1 MSYAVR
7 RIPSAAP
14 ATTRDAHPTTATV
27 LDYNCLFT
35 HDLKR
40 KQKRWQDGKLKYHS
54 YNKKI
59 MVYDDRG
66 NFIGDAH
73 WQADGAL
80 EEDEEVQLDRGSA
93 IVQVADY
100 VGSREQDLTEVLD
113 KRVREVEKRRAVAAA
128 RTPASGRAAPAPAAA
143 AAAAAA
149 AEGTH
154 FQLMHRPLSSI
165 VPSPGPLGRAS
176 ISTRSPF
183 EVRKADR
190 LAAPQ
195 QQVPTTVRKRRRS
208 PSPPSKAGFAR
219 SLFGAAL
226 SLSGSTGGLVNR
238 RPGVLKEREVNVQDV
253 RGGEISDDDV
263 VMVEERP
270 RVRSAL
276 QQTRQLQEKA
286 FTRPQERPRKEAVG
300 PDTPSETQ
308 DTCGPPTSR
317 IRRNRDSSPAELE
330 SRSALVKNKS
340 RKSQITKKDVVEQ
353 RYARKS
359 EVARITK
366 KTHLS
371 KRTTESRLSN
381 GARRALQEGEEEEE
395 EEEVERPTPKVSDKR
410 GFNESSQLTTT
421 AHQKRRRGT
430 TEDLATSER
439 PVSVATKP
447 KERRAELR
455 IRPRQRRGLLMVS
468 ERRQAQEAQ
477 AQQAQKPSTSTAPN
491 EESMIAASTAAA
503 RKASPEWK
511 DTYVDDVNLEVTPE
525 SGSLFVRGSDLE
537 GDTFGLSPAPSE
549 RNMAASENAAR
560 DDSPDRSNTT
570 FLGGFTLESALD
582 VAPQNTWES
591 TFALEPDL
599 GGDPFGVSSAPSEQ
613 NVDAA
618 GTGAARTASPDRS
631 DTTFL
636 GGFTLETTPDAAP
649 ANTWEYMFALE
660 SDPAGDSFIDPAPGK
675 QSINAGGIHAPL
687 DASPGQGDIT
697 ELGSFTL
704 EATPEAAPQNTRES
718 ISILQSEVGGDPSG
732 IDLTSSA
739 FDQQEANHVASV
751 SDLVPESP
759 VARHK
764 RSKSPE
770 KGPDHSSDAS
780 DVVDDLRQQG
790 EHCTKNLLA
799 EVVVKSQKLSDLLET
814 DNDKGKSQ
822 ALLDPN
828 DIPAASPG
836 KQNTEAMIPLGEE
849 QIGVVSNAVGDQ
861 APQQVDHE
869 QLETPSIVGAQTSR
883 NGAEVEASPP
893 PANVPTD
900 GESEEF
906 APATKRRP
914 RKRAKPPLSSEEMP
928 ARRVPPRRRS
938 AKAKTSSQA
947 DVAVEASEESDYA
960 PQQRQPTVKKNARSK
975 ADIARDEDTEEEAA
989 SDCAPRKRTKR
1000 RQSKTESEMT
1010 VSQQAAK
1017 LAEPS
1022 IKKLPR
1028 KGIKSKEIFGF
1039 VPPSETGGTAPS
1051 AFSITTLSRIGV
1063 VGRPPT
1069 ALNRPPA
1076 ISLTIKPGR
1085 RSQDGSAPGCD
1096 KQSADQKID
1105 QPSEGQTPI
1114 SDAQPGDN
1122 IAAERIPD
1130 GGHDT
1135 AMAARP
1141 VPDQPAPCIPPSK
1154 NDTAQIDGVLARAT
1168 IANPA
1173 TRGRKAARKTDAAG
1187 QAPQY
1192 VVPFEP
1198 PQPVRPVPKP
1208 KLPQLEPN
1216 GALPGFS
1223 TAKGGA
1229 WSAHAE
1235 DLLGM
1240 TRPTGKRK

>member
-1 MSYAVR
+1 MSHAVR

-14 ATTRDAHPTTATV
+14 ATTRDAQPTTATV

-80 EEDEEVQLDRGSA
+80 EEDEELQLDRGSA

-128 RTPASGRAAPAPAAA
+128 RTPASSRAAPAPAPAAA
-143 AAAAAA
+143 AAAV
-149 AEGTH
+149 EGTH

-195 QQVPTTVRKRRRS
+195 QQAPTSARKRRRS

-226 SLSGSTGGLVNR
+226 SLSGSTDGMVNR
-238 RPGVLKEREVNVQDV
+238 RSGVLKEREVNVQDV
-253 RGGEISDDDV
+253 RSGEISDEDV

-270 RVRSAL
+270 RVRSVL
-276 QQTRQLQEKA
+276 QQSRQLQEKA
-286 FTRPQERPRKEAVG
+286 FTRPQERPRKEAEG
-300 PDTPSETQ
+300 PDTTSEFQ
-308 DTCGPPTSR
+308 DTCGPPTSGV
-317 IRRNRDSSPAELE
+317 RRNRDISPAQLE
-330 SRSALVKNKS
+330 SRPALVKNKS
-340 RKSQITKKDVVEQ
+340 KKAQIAKEDVVEQ
-353 RYARKS
+353 RNARKS
-359 EVARITK
+359 EAARIAK
-366 KTHLS
+366 KTSLS
-371 KRTTESRLSN
+371 KRTTESRLLT
-381 GARRALQEGEEEEE
+381 GARRALQEEEEER
-395 EEEVERPTPKVSDKR
+395 ERPTPKVSDKR
-410 GFNESSQLTTT
+410 GLNESSRPTKT
-421 AHQKRRRGT
+421 AHQKRQRGT
-430 TEDLATSER
+430 AEDSAASER
-439 PVSVATKP
+439 PDSAATKP

-477 AQQAQKPSTSTAPN
+477 AQQAQKPSASTAQN
-491 EESMIAASTAAA
+491 EQIMTAASTAAA
-503 RKASPEWK
+503 RNASPDWR
-511 DTYVDDVNLEVTPE
+511 DTHSDDINLEATPE
-525 SGSLFVRGSDLE
+525 SESLFVRGSDLE
-537 GDTFGLSPAPSE
+537 GDPFGLSSAPSE
-549 RNMAASENAAR
+549 RNMDVASGNTAR
-560 DDSPDRSNTT
+560 DDSPDRNNTT
-570 FLGGFTLESALD
+570 FLGGFTLESAPDL
-582 VAPQNTWES
+582 APQNTWES

-599 GGDPFGVSSAPSEQ
+599 GGDPFGTSPVPSEQ
-613 NVDAA
+613 NMDAA
-618 GTGAARTASPDRS
+618 GTGAARTVSPDRS
-631 DTTFL
+631 DNTFL

-649 ANTWEYMFALE
+649 PNTWEYMFALD
-660 SDPAGDSFIDPAPGK
+660 SDPAGDLFGIGPAPSK
-675 QSINAGGIHAPL
+675 QSINAGGKDAPQN
-687 DASPGQGDIT
+687 ASPGQKDT
-697 ELGSFTL
+697 TDLGGFTL

-718 ISILQSEVGGDPSG
+718 ISALQSEVEGDPSG
-732 IDLTSSA
+732 IDQTPTA

-764 RSKSPE
+764 RSQSP
-770 KGPDHSSDAS
+770 KGPDQLSDAS
-780 DVVDDLRQQG
+780 DVAEDLRQQR
-790 EHCTKNLLA
+790 EHCTDNLLA
-799 EVVVKSQKLSDLLET
+799 EVIVESQKLSDLLET

-822 ALLDPN
+822 ALLDSDN
-828 DIPAASPG
+828 IPTASPG
-836 KQNTEAMIPLGEE
+836 KQNTEAIISSGEE
-849 QIGVVSNAVGDQ
+849 QIGVVSNSVGDE

-869 QLETPSIVGAQTSR
+869 QLETPSISGAQTSKNR
-883 NGAEVEASPP
+883 VEVEAP

-914 RKRAKPPLSSEEMP
+914 RKRAKPPPSSEEMP
-928 ARRVPPRRRS
+928 ARRAPPRRRS
-938 AKAKTSSQA
+938 AKVKTDSQA
-947 DVAVEASEESDYA
+947 DAAVEASQESDYA
-960 PQQRQPTVKKNARSK
+960 PRKRRLTVKKNAQSK
-975 ADIARDEDTEEEAA
+975 ADIAKDEDTEEDAA
-989 SDCAPRKRTKR
+989 PDCAPRKRPKR

-1010 VSQQAAK
+1010 VSQQATI

-1039 VPPSETGGTAPS
+1039 VPPPETGGTALS
-1051 AFSITTLSRIGV
+1051 AFSIATSSRIGV

-1069 ALNRPPA
+1069 ALNRPPGV
-1076 ISLTIKPGR
+1076 SLTIKPGR

-1096 KQSADQKID
+1096 KQSADQID
-1105 QPSEGQTPI
+1105 QPSEG
-1114 SDAQPGDN
+1114 QPGDN
-1122 IAAERIPD
+1122 IAAEGIPD
-1130 GGHDT
+1130 GGDDT
-1135 AMAARP
+1135 AMAAKP
-1141 VPDQPAPCIPPSK
+1141 VPNQPASCVPPSEK
-1154 NDTAQIDGVLARAT
+1154 DTAQNDGLSARAK

-1173 TRGRKAARKTDAAG
+1173 TRGKKAARKTDAAG

-1192 VVPFEP
+1192 VIPFEP
-1198 PQPVRPVPKP
+1198 PQPVRPVPKAR
-1208 KLPQLEPN
+1208 LPEPN

>member
-1 MSYAVR
+1 MSHAVR

-80 EEDEEVQLDRGSA
+80 EEDEELQLDRGSA

-128 RTPASGRAAPAPAAA
+128 RTPASGRAAPAAAVA
-143 AAAAAA
+143 V
-149 AEGTH
+149 EGTH
-154 FQLMHRPLSSI
+154 FQLMHRPLSSV

-195 QQVPTTVRKRRRS
+195 QQAPTPARKRKRS
-208 PSPPSKAGFAR
+208 YSPPSKAGFAR

-226 SLSGSTGGLVNR
+226 SLSGSTSGLVNR

-253 RGGEISDDDV
+253 RSGETSDDDV
-263 VMVEERP
+263 MVVEERP

-276 QQTRQLQEKA
+276 QQSRQLQEKA
-286 FTRPQERPRKEAVG
+286 FTRPQKRPQKEAVG
-300 PDTPSETQ
+300 PDTPSEMQ
-308 DTCGPPTSR
+308 DTCGPPTSG
-317 IRRNRDSSPAELE
+317 IRRNRDGSPARQE
-330 SRSALVKNKS
+330 SRLALVKDKS
-340 RKSQITKKDVVEQ
+340 RKTQITKEDVMEQ
-353 RYARKS
+353 GNVRKS

-366 KTHLS
+366 KTPLS
-371 KRTTESRLSN
+371 KRTIESRFLN
-381 GARRALQEGEEEEE
+381 GARRALQEEEEEE
-395 EEEVERPTPKVSDKR
+395 ERPTLKVSDK
-410 GFNESSQLTTT
+410 GELNESLRLTTI
-421 AHQKRRRGT
+421 AHQKRQRCRT
-430 TEDLATSER
+430 KDPAASER

-455 IRPRQRRGLLMVS
+455 IRPRRKRGLLMVS

-477 AQQAQKPSTSTAPN
+477 ALQAQKPSTNTASN
-491 EESMIAASTAAA
+491 EQSMTAASTAAA
-503 RKASPEWK
+503 RNASPDWR
-511 DTYVDDVNLEVTPE
+511 DTHLDDVNLEATPE
-525 SGSLFVRGSDLE
+525 SESLFVRGSDLE
-537 GDTFGLSPAPSE
+537 GDPFGLSSVPSE
-549 RNMAASENAAR
+549 RNMDVACGNTAR
-560 DDSPDRSNTT
+560 DDSSYRSNTT
-570 FLGGFTLESALD
+570 FLGGFTLESAPD

-591 TFALEPDL
+591 TFATEPDL
-599 GGDPFGVSSAPSEQ
+599 GGDPLGTSSVPSEQ
-613 NVDAA
+613 HMDAA
-618 GTGAARTASPDRS
+618 GTDAARTVSPDQS
-631 DTTFL
+631 DTRFL
-636 GGFTLETTPDAAP
+636 GGFTLETTPDGAP
-649 ANTWEYMFALE
+649 PNTWEYMFALQDSE
-660 SDPAGDSFIDPAPGK
+660 LADDPFGIDPASSK
-675 QSINAGGIHAPL
+675 QSINIGDTDAPQN
-687 DASPGQGDIT
+687 ASPGQKDAT
-697 ELGSFTL
+697 DLGGFTL
-704 EATPEAAPQNTRES
+704 EATPEAASQNTRES
-718 ISILQSEVGGDPSG
+718 VSTLQSELGGDPSG
-732 IDLTSSA
+732 IDLTPTA
-739 FDQQEANHVASV
+739 FDQQEENHVAPV

-764 RSKSPE
+764 RSQSP
-770 KGPDHSSDAS
+770 KGPDQLSDAS
-780 DVVDDLRQQG
+780 DVVEDLRQHR
-790 EHCTKNLLA
+790 EHCTDNLLA
-799 EVVVKSQKLSDLLET
+799 EVVVEFQKLSDILET

-822 ALLDPN
+822 ALLDPD
-828 DIPAASPG
+828 DIPTPSPG
-836 KQNTEAMIPLGEE
+836 KQNTDAIISSGEE
-849 QIGVVSNAVGDQ
+849 QIGVVSNAVGDE

-869 QLETPSIVGAQTSR
+869 RLKTPSIPGAQTSR
-883 NGAEVEASPP
+883 NRAEVEAPR
-893 PANVPTD
+893 ANVPTD

-914 RKRAKPPLSSEEMP
+914 RKRAKPPSSSEEMP
-928 ARRVPPRRRS
+928 ARRAPPRRRR
-938 AKAKTSSQA
+938 AEVQTGSQA
-947 DVAVEASEESDYA
+947 DAAVEASEESDYA
-960 PQQRQPTVKKNARSK
+960 PRKKRLTVKKVDMAK
-975 ADIARDEDTEEEAA
+975 VEDTEEDAA
-989 SDCAPRKRTKR
+989 SDCAPRKRPKR
-1000 RQSKTESEMT
+1000 RQSKTEGEMT
-1010 VSQQAAK
+1010 VSQQTAK

-1022 IKKLPR
+1022 IKKLTR

-1039 VPPSETGGTAPS
+1039 VPPPETGGTASS
-1051 AFSITTLSRIGV
+1051 AFSIAILSRIGV

-1069 ALNRPPA
+1069 ALNRPPG

-1085 RSQDGSAPGCD
+1085 RSQNGSAPCCD
-1096 KQSADQKID
+1096 KQSADQID
-1105 QPSEGQTPI
+1105 QPSDVQTPI
-1114 SDAQPGDN
+1114 SEAQPSDN

-1130 GGHDT
+1130 GGDDT
-1135 AMAARP
+1135 AMAAQP
-1141 VPDQPAPCIPPSK
+1141 VPNQPASCVPRFEK
-1154 NDTAQIDGVLARAT
+1154 DTAQNDGLSARAK

-1173 TRGRKAARKTDAAG
+1173 TRGKKAARKTDAAG

-1198 PQPVRPVPKP
+1198 PQPVRLVQKP
-1208 KLPQLEPN
+1208 KLPEPN
-1216 GALPGFS
+1216 GALSGFS
-1223 TAKGGA
+1223 TAKGGGA

>member
-7 RIPSAAP
+7 RIPPAAP

-80 EEDEEVQLDRGSA
+80 EEGEELQLDRGSA

-149 AEGTH
+149 EGTH

-195 QQVPTTVRKRRRS
+195 QQAPTPARKRRRS

-253 RGGEISDDDV
+253 RSGEISDDDV
-263 VMVEERP
+263 VIVEERP

-276 QQTRQLQEKA
+276 QQTRHLQEKA
-286 FTRPQERPRKEAVG
+286 FTRPQERFRKEAAG
-300 PDTPSETQ
+300 PDTPSEIQ
-308 DTCGPPTSR
+308 DTRGPPTSG
-317 IRRNRDSSPAELE
+317 IRRNRDSSPAQLE
-330 SRSALVKNKS
+330 SRPALVKDKS
-340 RKSQITKKDVVEQ
+340 RKAQVTKEDVVEQ
-353 RYARKS
+353 RNARKS
-359 EVARITK
+359 KVAHITK
-366 KTHLS
+366 KTSLS
-371 KRTTESRLSN
+371 KRTTESRVLN
-381 GARRALQEGEEEEE
+381 GARRALQEEEEEE
-395 EEEVERPTPKVSDKR
+395 EERPTPKVSDKR
-410 GFNESSQLTTT
+410 GLDESSRLTTT
-421 AHQKRRRGT
+421 AHQKRQRCT
-430 TEDLATSER
+430 TEDPATSGR

-477 AQQAQKPSTSTAPN
+477 AQQAQKPSISTIPN
-491 EESMIAASTAAA
+491 EQSMTAAPTATA
-503 RKASPEWK
+503 RNASPEWR
-511 DTYVDDVNLEVTPE
+511 DSHLDDINLEAAPE
-525 SGSLFVRGSDLE
+525 SESLFVRGSDLE
-537 GDTFGLSPAPSE
+537 GDPVGLGSAPSE
-549 RNMAASENAAR
+549 RIIDVASGNTAR
-560 DDSPDRSNTT
+560 DASPDRSDTT
-570 FLGGFTLESALD
+570 FLGGFTLESAPD

-599 GGDPFGVSSAPSEQ
+599 GGDPFGTSSAPSEQ
-613 NVDAA
+613 NMDAA

-649 ANTWEYMFALE
+649 PNTWEYMFALE
-660 SDPAGDSFIDPAPGK
+660 SDPAGDPFGIDPASSK
-675 QSINAGGIHAPL
+675 QSINAVGTDAPPNASGRRDTPDLGG
-687 DASPGQGDIT
+687 
-697 ELGSFTL
+697 FTL

-718 ISILQSEVGGDPSG
+718 IFALQSEVGGDSSG
-732 IDLTSSA
+732 VDPTPSA
-739 FDQQEANHVASV
+739 FDQQEANHAASV

-764 RSKSPE
+764 RSQSPE
-770 KGPDHSSDAS
+770 KGPDHSSAAS
-780 DVVDDLRQQG
+780 DVVEDLRQQR
-790 EHCTKNLLA
+790 EHCTEHLLA
-799 EVVVKSQKLSDLLET
+799 EVVVESQKLSDLLET

-822 ALLDPN
+822 ALLDPD
-828 DIPAASPG
+828 DIAAASPE
-836 KQNTEAMIPLGEE
+836 KHNTEAITSSGEE
-849 QIGVVSNAVGDQ
+849 QIGVVSNAVGDE
-861 APQQVDHE
+861 APQQADHE
-869 QLETPSIVGAQTSR
+869 QFETPRIPGAQTSR
-883 NGAEVEASPP
+883 NGAEVEAP

-914 RKRAKPPLSSEEMP
+914 RKRAKPPPSSEEMP

-938 AKAKTSSQA
+938 AKVKTGSQA
-947 DVAVEASEESDYA
+947 EAAVEASEESDYA
-960 PQQRQPTVKKNARSK
+960 PRKRRPTVKKNARSK
-975 ADIARDEDTEEEAA
+975 AGIARDEDTEEEAA
-989 SDCAPRKRTKR
+989 SDCAPRKRSKR

-1010 VSQQAAK
+1010 ASQQAAK

-1039 VPPSETGGTAPS
+1039 VPPPETGGTAPS

-1069 ALNRPPA
+1069 ALNRPPG

-1096 KQSADQKID
+1096 KQSADQID
-1105 QPSEGQTPI
+1105 QPSEGQTLI
-1114 SDAQPGDN
+1114 SEAQPGDN

-1141 VPDQPAPCIPPSK
+1141 VPDQPAPCVPPSEK
-1154 NDTAQIDGVLARAT
+1154 DTAQNDGTLARAK

-1173 TRGRKAARKTDAAG
+1173 TRGKKAARKTDAAG

-1198 PQPVRPVPKP
+1198 PQPVRPAPKP
-1208 KLPQLEPN
+1208 KLPEPN

>member
-80 EEDEEVQLDRGSA
+80 EEDEELQLDRGSA

-143 AAAAAA
+143 AA
-149 AEGTH
+149 EGTNC
-154 FQLMHRPLSSI
+154 QLMHRPLSSI
-165 VPSPGPLGRAS
+165 VPSPGLLGRAS
-176 ISTRSPF
+176 VSTRSPF

-195 QQVPTTVRKRRRS
+195 QQAPTPARKRRRS

-226 SLSGSTGGLVNR
+226 SLSGFTGGLVNR

-253 RGGEISDDDV
+253 RSGEISDDDV

-276 QQTRQLQEKA
+276 HQSRHLQEKA
-286 FTRPQERPRKEAVG
+286 FTRPQERPRKEAAG
-300 PDTPSETQ
+300 LDTPSEIQ
-308 DTCGPPTSR
+308 DTRGPPTSG
-317 IRRNRDSSPAELE
+317 IRRNRDSSPAQLE
-330 SRSALVKNKS
+330 SRPALVKDKS
-340 RKSQITKKDVVEQ
+340 RKAQITKEDVVEQ
-353 RYARKS
+353 CYARKQ
-359 EVARITK
+359 EVARVSK
-366 KTHLS
+366 KTPLS
-371 KRTTESRLSN
+371 KRTTESRLIN
-381 GARRALQEGEEEEE
+381 GARRTLQEEEEE
-395 EEEVERPTPKVSDKR
+395 EEEEEERPTPKVSDEK
-410 GFNESSQLTTT
+410 GLNESSRLTTT
-421 AHQKRRRGT
+421 AHQKRQRCT
-430 TEDLATSER
+430 TEDSATSER
-439 PVSVATKP
+439 PVSSATKP

-455 IRPRQRRGLLMVS
+455 IRTRQRRGLLMVS
-468 ERRQAQEAQ
+468 ERRQAQ
-477 AQQAQKPSTSTAPN
+477 AQQAQKPSTSTAAN
-491 EESMIAASTAAA
+491 EQSMTAASTAAA
-503 RKASPEWK
+503 RNASPEWR
-511 DTYVDDVNLEVTPE
+511 DTCLDDINPEATPE
-525 SGSLFVRGSDLE
+525 SESLFVRGSDLE
-537 GDTFGLSPAPSE
+537 GDPFGLCSAPSE
-549 RNMAASENAAR
+549 RNIDVASGDTAR
-560 DDSPDRSNTT
+560 DASPGQSNTT
-570 FLGGFTLESALD
+570 FLGGFTLESAPD

-599 GGDPFGVSSAPSEQ
+599 GGDPFGTSSAPSEQ
-613 NVDAA
+613 NMDAA

-631 DTTFL
+631 DTAFL

-649 ANTWEYMFALE
+649 PNTWEYMFALE
-660 SDPAGDSFIDPAPGK
+660 SDPAGDPFGIDPASSK
-675 QSINAGGIHAPL
+675 QSINAVGTDAPQN
-687 DASPGQGDIT
+687 APGQRDIPD
-697 ELGSFTL
+697 LGGFTL

-718 ISILQSEVGGDPSG
+718 IFALQSEVGGDSSG
-732 IDLTSSA
+732 IDPTPSA
-739 FDQQEANHVASV
+739 LDQQEANHVASV

-764 RSKSPE
+764 RSQSPE
-770 KGPDHSSDAS
+770 NGPDHSSDAS
-780 DVVDDLRQQG
+780 DVIEDLRQQR
-790 EHCTKNLLA
+790 EHCTENLLA
-799 EVVVKSQKLSDLLET
+799 EVVVESQKLSDLLET

-822 ALLDPN
+822 ALLDSD
-828 DIPAASPG
+828 DIPAASPE
-836 KQNTEAMIPLGEE
+836 KQNTEAIVSLGQE
-849 QIGVVSNAVGDQ
+849 QIGVVSNAVGDE

-869 QLETPSIVGAQTSR
+869 QLEIPSIPEAQTSR
-883 NGAEVEASPP
+883 NGAEVEAP
-893 PANVPTD
+893 PANVLTD
-900 GESEEF
+900 EESEEF

-914 RKRAKPPLSSEEMP
+914 RKRAKPPPSSEEMP

-938 AKAKTSSQA
+938 AKVKTGSQTDA
-947 DVAVEASEESDYA
+947 AVEASEESDYA
-960 PQQRQPTVKKNARSK
+960 PRKRRRPTVKKNARSK

-989 SDCAPRKRTKR
+989 SDCGPRKRSKR

-1010 VSQQAAK
+1010 ASQEAAK
-1017 LAEPS
+1017 LVEPS

-1039 VPPSETGGTAPS
+1039 VPPPETGDTAPS

-1069 ALNRPPA
+1069 ALNRPPG
-1076 ISLTIKPGR
+1076 ISLTIKPGP
-1085 RSQDGSAPGCD
+1085 RSQNGSAPGCD
-1096 KQSADQKID
+1096 KQSADQID
-1105 QPSEGQTPI
+1105 QPSEGQP
-1114 SDAQPGDN
+1114 SDD

-1141 VPDQPAPCIPPSK
+1141 VPDQPAPCIPSSER
-1154 NDTAQIDGVLARAT
+1154 DTAQNDGLSARAK

-1173 TRGRKAARKTDAAG
+1173 TRGKKAARKTDAAG

-1198 PQPVRPVPKP
+1198 PQPVRPAPKP
-1208 KLPQLEPN
+1208 KLPEPN

>member
-1 MSYAVR
+1 MSHAVR

-80 EEDEEVQLDRGSA
+80 AEDEELQLDRGSA

-128 RTPASGRAAPAPAAA
+128 RTPASGRAAPAAAA

-149 AEGTH
+149 AVESTH

-165 VPSPGPLGRAS
+165 VSSPGPLGRAS

-183 EVRKADR
+183 EVRKVDR
-190 LAAPQ
+190 LAAPPHQ
-195 QQVPTTVRKRRRS
+195 APISARKRRRS

-226 SLSGSTGGLVNR
+226 SLSGSTCGLVNR

-253 RGGEISDDDV
+253 RSGEISDEDV
-263 VMVEERP
+263 VEERP
-270 RVRSAL
+270 RVRSLL
-276 QQTRQLQEKA
+276 QQSRHLQEKA
-286 FTRPQERPRKEAVG
+286 FTKPQERPRKEAEG
-300 PDTPSETQ
+300 PDTTSEFQ
-308 DTCGPPTSR
+308 DTCGPPTSGV
-317 IRRNRDSSPAELE
+317 RRNRDISPTQLE
-330 SRSALVKNKS
+330 SRPALVKNKS
-340 RKSQITKKDVVEQ
+340 KKAQIAKEDVVEQ
-353 RYARKS
+353 RNARKS
-359 EVARITK
+359 EAARIAK
-366 KTHLS
+366 KTPLS
-371 KRTTESRLSN
+371 KRTTESRFLN
-381 GARRALQEGEEEEE
+381 GARRALQEEEEEE
-395 EEEVERPTPKVSDKR
+395 EERPTPKVSDK
-410 GFNESSQLTTT
+410 GGSNEYSRLTTT
-421 AHQKRRRGT
+421 AHQKRQRDT
-430 TEDLATSER
+430 TEDPAASER

-477 AQQAQKPSTSTAPN
+477 AQQAQKPSASTAPN
-491 EESMIAASTAAA
+491 EQSMTAASTAAA
-503 RKASPEWK
+503 RNASPDWRVTHL
-511 DTYVDDVNLEVTPE
+511 DGINLEATPE
-525 SGSLFVRGSDLE
+525 SESLFVRGSDL
-537 GDTFGLSPAPSE
+537 SSAPSE
-549 RNMAASENAAR
+549 RNMDVASGNTAR
-560 DDSPDRSNTT
+560 DDSSYRSNTT
-570 FLGGFTLESALD
+570 FLGGFTLESAPD
-582 VAPQNTWES
+582 VAPQNTRES

-599 GGDPFGVSSAPSEQ
+599 GGDPFGTSPVLSEQ
-613 NVDAA
+613 NMDAA
-618 GTGAARTASPDRS
+618 GTGAARTVSPDRS

-649 ANTWEYMFALE
+649 PNTWEYMFALD
-660 SDPAGDSFIDPAPGK
+660 SDPAGDPFGIDPAPSK
-675 QSINAGGIHAPL
+675 QSINAGGTNAPQN
-687 DASPGQGDIT
+687 ASPGQKDT
-697 ELGSFTL
+697 TDLGGFTL

-718 ISILQSEVGGDPSG
+718 ISALQSEVEGDPSG
-732 IDLTSSA
+732 IDLTPTA
-739 FDQQEANHVASV
+739 FDQEESTHVASV

-764 RSKSPE
+764 RSQSP
-770 KGPDHSSDAS
+770 KGPDQLSDAS
-780 DVVDDLRQQG
+780 DVVENLRQQR
-790 EHCTKNLLA
+790 EHCIDNLLA
-799 EVVVKSQKLSDLLET
+799 DVVAESQKLSDLLET
-814 DNDKGKSQ
+814 DNGKGKSQ
-822 ALLDPN
+822 ALLDS
-828 DIPAASPG
+828 DMISTASAG
-836 KQNTEAMIPLGEE
+836 KQSKEAIISSGQEK
-849 QIGVVSNAVGDQ
+849 IAVVSNAIGDE

-869 QLETPSIVGAQTSR
+869 QLETPSIPGAQTSKHR
-883 NGAEVEASPP
+883 VEVEAP

-928 ARRVPPRRRS
+928 ARRAPPRRRS
-938 AKAKTSSQA
+938 AKMKTDPQA
-947 DVAVEASEESDYA
+947 DAAVEASEESDHS
-960 PQQRQPTVKKNARSK
+960 PKKRRLTVKKNARSK
-975 ADIARDEDTEEEAA
+975 ADITKDEDTEEDAA
-989 SDCAPRKRTKR
+989 SDCAPRKRLKR
-1000 RQSKTESEMT
+1000 RQSKTESELT

-1039 VPPSETGGTAPS
+1039 VPPPETGGTAPS
-1051 AFSITTLSRIGV
+1051 AFSIATLSRIGV
-1063 VGRPPT
+1063 IGRPPT
-1069 ALNRPPA
+1069 ALNRPPG

-1085 RSQDGSAPGCD
+1085 QSQLGSASGCD
-1096 KQSADQKID
+1096 KQSADQID
-1105 QPSEGQTPI
+1105 QPSEGQTLI
-1114 SDAQPGDN
+1114 SEAQPGDN
-1122 IAAERIPD
+1122 IAAEGIPD
-1130 GGHDT
+1130 GGDDT
-1135 AMAARP
+1135 AMAAQP
-1141 VPDQPAPCIPPSK
+1141 VPNQPASCVPPSEK
-1154 NDTAQIDGVLARAT
+1154 DTARAK

-1173 TRGRKAARKTDAAG
+1173 TRGKKAARKTDAAG

-1198 PQPVRPVPKP
+1198 PQPVQPVPKA
-1208 KLPQLEPN
+1208 KLPEPN

>member
-80 EEDEEVQLDRGSA
+80 EEDEELQLDRGSA

-143 AAAAAA
+143 AAAVA

-195 QQVPTTVRKRRRS
+195 QQAPTPARKRRRS

-253 RGGEISDDDV
+253 RSGEISDDDV

-286 FTRPQERPRKEAVG
+286 STKPRRPRKEAVG

-330 SRSALVKNKS
+330 SRSALVKDKS
-340 RKSQITKKDVVEQ
+340 RKAQITKKDVVEQ
-353 RYARKS
+353 RNTRKS

-371 KRTTESRLSN
+371 KRTTESRLLN
-381 GARRALQEGEEEEE
+381 GARRALQEGEDEEEE
-395 EEEVERPTPKVSDKR
+395 EERPIPKVSDKR

-421 AHQKRRRGT
+421 AHQKRQRVT

-491 EESMIAASTAAA
+491 EESMTAASTAAA
-503 RKASPEWK
+503 RKASPEWR
-511 DTYVDDVNLEVTPE
+511 DTYVDDINLEATPE
-525 SGSLFVRGSDLE
+525 SESLFVRGSDLG
-537 GDTFGLSPAPSE
+537 GDPFGLSPAPSE
-549 RNMAASENAAR
+549 RNMDAASENAAR

-599 GGDPFGVSSAPSEQ
+599 GGDPFGASSAPSEQ
-613 NVDAA
+613 NMDAA
-618 GTGAARTASPDRS
+618 DTGAARRASPDRS

-649 ANTWEYMFALE
+649 PNTWEYMFALE
-660 SDPAGDSFIDPAPGK
+660 SDPTGDSLIDPAPSK
-675 QSINAGGIHAPL
+675 QSINAEGTDAPL
-687 DASPGQGDIT
+687 DASPGQGDTT
-697 ELGSFTL
+697 ELGRFTP

-718 ISILQSEVGGDPSG
+718 ISTLQSEIGGDSSG
-732 IDLTSSA
+732 IDLTPSA
-739 FDQQEANHVASV
+739 FDQKEANHVASV

-770 KGPDHSSDAS
+770 KGSDHSSDAS
-780 DVVDDLRQQG
+780 DVVEDLRQQG

-799 EVVVKSQKLSDLLET
+799 EVVVESQKLSDLSET
-814 DNDKGKSQ
+814 DNDKDKSQ
-822 ALLDPN
+822 TLLDAS
-828 DIPAASPG
+828 DIPAASPE
-836 KQNTEAMIPLGEE
+836 KQNTEAMTSLGEE
-849 QIGVVSNAVGDQ
+849 QIGVVSNAVGDE

-869 QLETPSIVGAQTSR
+869 QLKTPSILGAQTSR
-883 NGAEVEASPP
+883 NGAEVEAPPP

-914 RKRAKPPLSSEEMP
+914 RKRAKPPPSSEEMP

-960 PQQRQPTVKKNARSK
+960 PQKRQPTVKKKARSK

-989 SDCAPRKRTKR
+989 SDCVPRKRSKR
-1000 RQSKTESEMT
+1000 RQSKTESEMA

-1051 AFSITTLSRIGV
+1051 AFSITTISRIGV

-1076 ISLTIKPGR
+1076 ISLTIKPGH

-1096 KQSADQKID
+1096 KQSADQID
-1105 QPSEGQTPI
+1105 QPSEGQTPV

-1130 GGHDT
+1130 EGHDT

-1141 VPDQPAPCIPPSK
+1141 VPDQSAPCAPPSK
-1154 NDTAQIDGVLARAT
+1154 KDTAQIDGLLARAK

-1173 TRGRKAARKTDAAG
+1173 TRGKKAARKTDAAG

-1208 KLPQLEPN
+1208 KLPEPN

>member
-1 MSYAVR
+1 MSHAVR
-7 RIPSAAP
+7 RIPSAAS

-80 EEDEEVQLDRGSA
+80 EEDEELQLDRGSA

-113 KRVREVEKRRAVAAA
+113 KRVREVDKRRAVAAA

-143 AAAAAA
+143 AV
-149 AEGTH
+149 EGTH

-195 QQVPTTVRKRRRS
+195 QQAHTPARKKRSS

-226 SLSGSTGGLVNR
+226 SLSGSTGGMVNR
-238 RPGVLKEREVNVQDV
+238 RPGVLKDREVNVQDI
-253 RGGEISDDDV
+253 RSGEISDDDI

-270 RVRSAL
+270 RVKSAL
-276 QQTRQLQEKA
+276 QQSRQLQEKA
-286 FTRPQERPRKEAVG
+286 FTRPQERPRKEATE
-300 PDTPSETQ
+300 PDTPSEIQ
-308 DTCGPPTSR
+308 DTCGPPTSG
-317 IRRNRDSSPAELE
+317 IRRNRDSSPAQLE
-330 SRSALVKNKS
+330 SRPALVKDKS
-340 RKSQITKKDVVEQ
+340 RKAQITKEDVVEQ
-353 RYARKS
+353 RNARKS

-366 KTHLS
+366 KTSLS
-371 KRTTESRLSN
+371 KRTTESRLLN
-381 GARRALQEGEEEEE
+381 GARRALKEEEEE
-395 EEEVERPTPKVSDKR
+395 EERLTPQVLDKR
-410 GFNESSQLTTT
+410 GLNESSRPTKT
-421 AHQKRRRGT
+421 AHQKRQRGT
-430 TEDLATSER
+430 AEDSAASER
-439 PVSVATKP
+439 PDSVATKP

-477 AQQAQKPSTSTAPN
+477 AQQAQKPSASTAPN
-491 EESMIAASTAAA
+491 EQSMTAAPTAAA
-503 RKASPEWK
+503 RNASPDWR
-511 DTYVDDVNLEVTPE
+511 DTHLDDINLEATPE
-525 SGSLFVRGSDLE
+525 SESLFVRGSDLN
-537 GDTFGLSPAPSE
+537 GDPFGLSSAPSE
-549 RNMAASENAAR
+549 RNMDVASGHTAR
-560 DDSPDRSNTT
+560 DDSSDRSNAT
-570 FLGGFTLESALD
+570 FLGGFTLESAPD

-599 GGDPFGVSSAPSEQ
+599 GGDPFGTSPVPNKQ
-613 NVDAA
+613 NMDAA
-618 GTGAARTASPDRS
+618 GTGATRTVSPDRS

-636 GGFTLETTPDAAP
+636 GGFTLESTPDAAP
-649 ANTWEYMFALE
+649 PNTWEYMFALD
-660 SDPAGDSFIDPAPGK
+660 SDPAGDPFGIDPAPSK
-675 QSINAGGIHAPL
+675 SINAGGKDAPQ
-687 DASPGQGDIT
+687 DASPGQKDT
-697 ELGSFTL
+697 TDLGSFTL
-704 EATPEAAPQNTRES
+704 EAAPEAAPQNARES
-718 ISILQSEVGGDPSG
+718 ISALQSEVGEDPSG
-732 IDLTSSA
+732 IDLTPTAS
-739 FDQQEANHVASV
+739 DQQEANHVASV

-764 RSKSPE
+764 RSQSP
-770 KGPDHSSDAS
+770 KGPDQLSDAS
-780 DVVDDLRQQG
+780 DVVEDLRQQR
-790 EHCTKNLLA
+790 EHCTDNLLA
-799 EVVVKSQKLSDLLET
+799 EVVVESQKLSDILEI
-814 DNDKGKSQ
+814 DNDKDKSQ
-822 ALLDPN
+822 ALLDSDN
-828 DIPAASPG
+828 IPTASPG
-836 KQNTEAMIPLGEE
+836 KQKTEAIISSREQ
-849 QIGVVSNAVGDQ
+849 QIGVVSNAVGDE

-869 QLETPSIVGAQTSR
+869 QLGTPSIPGAKTSR
-883 NGAEVEASPP
+883 NRVEVEAP

-914 RKRAKPPLSSEEMP
+914 RKRAKPPPSSEEMP
-928 ARRVPPRRRS
+928 ARRAPPKRRS
-938 AKAKTSSQA
+938 AKVKTGSQA
-947 DVAVEASEESDYA
+947 DAAVEASEASDHA
-960 PQQRQPTVKKNARSK
+960 PKKRRLTVKKNARSK
-975 ADIARDEDTEEEAA
+975 ADITKDEDTEEDAA
-989 SDCAPRKRTKR
+989 SDCAPRKRSKR

-1028 KGIKSKEIFGF
+1028 KDIKSKEIFGF
-1039 VPPSETGGTAPS
+1039 VPPPGTGGTAPS
-1051 AFSITTLSRIGV
+1051 AFSIATLSRIGV

-1069 ALNRPPA
+1069 ALNRPPG

-1085 RSQDGSAPGCD
+1085 RSQDGSASGCD
-1096 KQSADQKID
+1096 KQSADQID

-1114 SDAQPGDN
+1114 SEAQPGDN
-1122 IAAERIPD
+1122 IAAEGIPD
-1130 GGHDT
+1130 GGDDT
-1135 AMAARP
+1135 AMAAQP
-1141 VPDQPAPCIPPSK
+1141 VPNQPASCVPPSEK
-1154 NDTAQIDGVLARAT
+1154 DTTQNDGLSARAKIT
-1168 IANPA
+1168 NPA
-1173 TRGRKAARKTDAAG
+1173 TRGKKAARKTDAAG
-1187 QAPQY
+1187 QAPQF

-1208 KLPQLEPN
+1208 KPPEPN

>member
-80 EEDEEVQLDRGSA
+80 EEDEELQLDRGSA

-143 AAAAAA
+143 AEAAA

-570 FLGGFTLESALD
+570 FLGGFTLE
-582 VAPQNTWES
+582 
-591 TFALEPDL
+591 
-599 GGDPFGVSSAPSEQ
+599 
-613 NVDAA
+613 
-618 GTGAARTASPDRS
+618 
-631 DTTFL
+631 
-636 GGFTLETTPDAAP
+636 TTPDAAP

-675 QSINAGGIHAPL
+675 QSINAGGIHASL
-687 DASPGQGDIT
+687 DASPGQGDII
-697 ELGSFTL
+697 ELGGFTL

>member
-1 MSYAVR
+1 MSHAVR
-7 RIPSAAP
+7 KIPSAAP

-80 EEDEEVQLDRGSA
+80 EEDEELQLDRGSA

-113 KRVREVEKRRAVAAA
+113 KRVREVENRRAVAAA
-128 RTPASGRAAPAPAAA
+128 RTPSSGRAAPAAAA
-143 AAAAAA
+143 TAVA
-149 AEGTH
+149 AEGTN

-165 VPSPGPLGRAS
+165 VPSPGLLGRAS

-195 QQVPTTVRKRRRS
+195 QQAPTPARKRRRS

-238 RPGVLKEREVNVQDV
+238 RPGVLKEREANVQDV
-253 RGGEISDDDV
+253 RSGEISDDDV

-270 RVRSAL
+270 RVKSAL
-276 QQTRQLQEKA
+276 HQSRQLQEKA
-286 FTRPQERPRKEAVG
+286 FTRPQERPRKEAAG
-300 PDTPSETQ
+300 PDTPSEIQ
-308 DTCGPPTSR
+308 DTRGPPTSG
-317 IRRNRDSSPAELE
+317 IRRNRDSSPAQLE
-330 SRSALVKNKS
+330 SRPALVKEKS
-340 RKSQITKKDVVEQ
+340 RKAQITKEDVVEQ
-353 RYARKS
+353 RYARKP
-359 EVARITK
+359 EVARVSK
-366 KTHLS
+366 KTPLS
-371 KRTTESRLSN
+371 KRTTESRLIN
-381 GARRALQEGEEEEE
+381 GARRTLQEEEEE
-395 EEEVERPTPKVSDKR
+395 EEEEERPTQEVSDKR
-410 GFNESSQLTTT
+410 GLNESSRLTTT
-421 AHQKRRRGT
+421 AHQKRQRCT
-430 TEDLATSER
+430 TEDPATSER
-439 PVSVATKP
+439 PVSVVTKP

-455 IRPRQRRGLLMVS
+455 IRIRQRRGLLMVS
-468 ERRQAQEAQ
+468 ERRQAQ
-477 AQQAQKPSTSTAPN
+477 AQQAQKPSTSTSAN
-491 EESMIAASTAAA
+491 EQSMIAASTATA
-503 RKASPEWK
+503 RNASPEWR
-511 DTYVDDVNLEVTPE
+511 DTYLDDINLEATPE
-525 SGSLFVRGSDLE
+525 SESLFVRGSDLE
-537 GDTFGLSPAPSE
+537 GDPFGLCSAPSE
-549 RNMAASENAAR
+549 RNIDVASGDTAR
-560 DDSPDRSNTT
+560 DASPGQSNTT
-570 FLGGFTLESALD
+570 FLGGFTLESAPD
-582 VAPQNTWES
+582 VAPQSTWES
-591 TFALEPDL
+591 TFALVPDL
-599 GGDPFGVSSAPSEQ
+599 GGDPFGTSSAPNEQ
-613 NVDAA
+613 NMDAA

-636 GGFTLETTPDAAP
+636 GGFTPETTLDAAP
-649 ANTWEYMFALE
+649 PNTWEYMFALE
-660 SDPAGDSFIDPAPGK
+660 SDPAGDPFGIDPASSK
-675 QSINAGGIHAPL
+675 QSVNAVGTDVPQNA
-687 DASPGQGDIT
+687 PGQRDIPD
-697 ELGSFTL
+697 LGGFTL

-718 ISILQSEVGGDPSG
+718 IFALQSEVGGDSSG
-732 IDLTSSA
+732 IDPTPSA

-764 RSKSPE
+764 RSQSPE

-780 DVVDDLRQQG
+780 DVIEDLRQQK
-790 EHCTKNLLA
+790 EHCAENLLA
-799 EVVVKSQKLSDLLET
+799 EVVVESQKLSDLLET

-822 ALLDPN
+822 DLLDPD
-828 DIPAASPG
+828 DIPAASPE
-836 KQNTEAMIPLGEE
+836 KKNMEAIISLGEE
-849 QIGVVSNAVGDQ
+849 QIGVVSNAVGDE
-861 APQQVDHE
+861 ASQQVDHE
-869 QLETPSIVGAQTSR
+869 QLETPSIPGAQTSR
-883 NGAEVEASPP
+883 NGAEVEAP

-906 APATKRRP
+906 APETKRRP
-914 RKRAKPPLSSEEMP
+914 RKRAKPPPSSEEMP
-928 ARRVPPRRRS
+928 ARRIPPRRRS
-938 AKAKTSSQA
+938 AKVKTGSQTDA
-947 DVAVEASEESDYA
+947 AVKASEESDYA
-960 PQQRQPTVKKNARSK
+960 PRKRRPTVKKNARSK

-989 SDCAPRKRTKR
+989 SDCAPRKRSKR

-1010 VSQQAAK
+1010 ASQQATK
-1017 LAEPS
+1017 LVEQS

-1039 VPPSETGGTAPS
+1039 VPPPETGGTAPS

-1069 ALNRPPA
+1069 ALNRPPG
-1076 ISLTIKPGR
+1076 ISLTMKPGL
-1085 RSQDGSAPGCD
+1085 RSQNGSAPGCD
-1096 KQSADQKID
+1096 KQSADQID
-1105 QPSEGQTPI
+1105 QPSEGQ
-1114 SDAQPGDN
+1114 PGDD
-1122 IAAERIPD
+1122 IATERIPD

-1141 VPDQPAPCIPPSK
+1141 VPDQPAPCIPSSER
-1154 NDTAQIDGVLARAT
+1154 DTAQNDGLSARAKM
-1168 IANPA
+1168 ANPA
-1173 TRGRKAARKTDAAG
+1173 TRGKKAARKTDAAG

-1198 PQPVRPVPKP
+1198 PQPVRPAPKP
-1208 KLPQLEPN
+1208 KLPEPN